1 MNYKPRNFFLIN
13 LIKKFFAQNR
23 NTIFLFI
30 HVNDLSTQEI
40 SEFNFFCKQNHIDI
54 LNMKKGL
61 YQKMIKNF
69 LFLNIITGPTRIL
82 KFSNLFSLVNFLEN
96 KNFEKKLIPLLVYW
110 NLNFYHYKFFYQYL
124 KDNIKNNVN
133 FIEQL
138 SEKNVKSL
146 ILIKN
151 LQANLLVKFSYVN
164 IFLLLNIL
172 LNKLK

>member
-96 KNFEKKLIPLLVYW
+96 KNFEKKLIPLLVY
-110 NLNFYHYKFFYQYL
+110 
-124 KDNIKNNVN
+124 
-133 FIEQL
+133 
-138 SEKNVKSL
+138 
-146 ILIKN
+146 
-151 LQANLLVKFSYVN
+151 
-164 IFLLLNIL
+164 
-172 LNKLK
+172 